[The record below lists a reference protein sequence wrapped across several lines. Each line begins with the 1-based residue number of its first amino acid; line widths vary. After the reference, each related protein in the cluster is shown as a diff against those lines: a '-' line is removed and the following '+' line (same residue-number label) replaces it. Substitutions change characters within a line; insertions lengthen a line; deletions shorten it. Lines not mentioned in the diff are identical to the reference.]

1 MKTQLIDQLLRENNG
16 YIKTSE
22 ALRNNISKPTFLKY
36 VKENELIKVAHGL
49 YKTED
54 SWIDDFYVFQYRYPK
69 IVFSHE
75 TAAYLFRMSSR
86 EPFELSVTLETG
98 KSSSRLNKS
107 GLKVYKIKGELF
119 EFGLTEVLTPYGNT
133 VRSYDLERTFCDL
146 VRSRNNIEIQEVQTF
161 IQAYFKNK
169 DKNIPQLMKYAK
181 LFSIEKTIRQYTDV
195 LLT

>member
-22 ALRNNISKPTFLKY
+22 VIRNNISKPTFLKY
-36 VKENELIKVAHGL
+36 VKENELIKVAQGL

-75 TAAYLFRMSSR
+75 TAAYLLRMSSR

-133 VRSYDLERTFCDL
+133 VRSYNLERTFCDL

-181 LFSIEKTIRQYTDV
+181 LFSIEKTIRQYTEV